1 MSIQSKMLDPDPD
14 SVNPDPKHLHIIR
27 YFFNNAIYF
36 YSFLKVLLRIAPRS
50 PETRSVRRKFCVLNT
65 TSSTRVNLSIAALN
79 FLFYIKRAGVLPM
92 YLFSSF
98 ILRYG
103 TDVRNIA
110 YFPSNRFG
118 GFPPFYSLE
127 FSCKLRK
134 FEILEGTSPFI
145 SLGRGRSNASSWTK
159 AWGGGSSP
167 GHQMLWPTSLLIH
180 SVREGGRERYIYRE
194 RMKRC

>member
-1 MSIQSKMLDPDPD
+1 MGIQSKMLDPDPD

-27 YFFNNAIYF
+27 YFFKNAIYF

-65 TSSTRVNLSIAALN
+65 TSSTRDNLSIAALN
-79 FLFYIKRAGVLPM
+79 FLFYIKRAGVLPV

-118 GFPPFYSLE
+118 GFPPFYCLE
-127 FSCKLRK
+127 FLHANY
-134 FEILEGTSPFI
+134 EILEGISPFN
-145 SLGRGRSNASSWTK
+145 SLGRGRSNASSWK
-159 AWGGGSSP
+159 RAWGGGSSP

-180 SVREGGRERYIYRE
+180 SVREGEKMLKKIVNDLNFY
-194 RMKRC
+194 